1 MVAVI
6 KTGSSIHRIL
16 NYNEN
21 KVKEKVATCI
31 AARNFP
37 LNPEQLTLNQKLN
50 RFLHQLQLNKKVTRN
65 SVHISLNFHP
75 SETNLSTEKLQA
87 IATAYM
93 EGIGFGKQPYIVYQ
107 HQDAGHPHIHIVSIK
122 VRPDGSRI
130 DMNNIGRNQSEKIRQ
145 EIEKSFK
152 LVSAKQSQE
161 KPVYQL
167 RPIPATKVSYG
178 KAATKAAIQN
188 VLDTVLQQYRYTSL
202 PEYNAVLNLYNVAAS
217 RGAPKSRTFQTKG
230 LFYQVMDKE
239 KQPIGIPIK
248 ASLFYNKPTLSFLE
262 QQFQKNESLRKALA
276 SSLKAT
282 IDDVLCKSM
291 DSFTSLSEALARKQV
306 DMVLRQN
313 KAGQTYGI
321 TFVDHRTRCVFNGS
335 DLGKNYAYRGLIN
348 RLTTNFLRKAKSLE
362 NRTLSIRR
370 NQAEPLTVT
379 LPSENTHFQS
389 DTNLSVVLN
398 TIVQPTQAADYI
410 PNSLQYSSRRRKKRV
425 TRKL

>member
-50 RFLHQLQLNKKVTRN
+50 RFLHQLQLNKNVTRN

-75 SETNLSTEKLQA
+75 SESRLSTEKLQE

-93 EGIGFGKQPYIVYQ
+93 EGIGFGKQPYLVYQ

-161 KPVYQL
+161 KQVYQL

-178 KAATKAAIQN
+178 KAATKAAIQA
-188 VLDTVLQQYRYTSL
+188 VLNTVLQYRYTSL
-202 PEYNAVLNLYNVAAS
+202 PELNAVLNLYNVAAS
-217 RGAPKSRTFQTKG
+217 RGAPNSRTFQTKG
-230 LFYQVMDKE
+230 LFYQVLDE
-239 KQPIGIPIK
+239 QKQPIGIPIK

-262 QQFQKNESLRKALA
+262 KQFQKNETLRKAHA
-276 SSLKAT
+276 ASLKTT
-282 IDDVLCKSM
+282 IDDVLSKSM
-291 DSFTSLSEALARKQV
+291 DSLTSLMEALARKQV
-306 DMVLRQN
+306 AVVLRQN
-313 KAGQTYGI
+313 KDGQTYGI
-321 TFVDHRTRCVFNGS
+321 TFIDHRTQCVFNGS
-335 DLGKNYAYRGLIN
+335 DLGKRYAYRGIIT
-348 RLTTNFLRKAKSLE
+348 RLTTNLLRKAKRPE
-362 NRTLSIRR
+362 NSTLSIRK
-370 NQAEPLTVT
+370 NHAEHWTIS
-379 LPSENTHFQS
+379 LPAQNKHTQLDTH
-389 DTNLSVVLN
+389 LSAVLN

-410 PNSLQYSSRRRKKRV
+410 PNSFRYSSRRRKKRV

>member
-37 LNPEQLTLNQKLN
+37 LNPEQLTLNQKLI
-50 RFLHQLQLNKKVTRN
+50 RFLHQLQLNKNVTRN

-87 IATAYM
+87 IATTYM
-93 EGIGFGKQPYIVYQ
+93 EGIGFGKQPYLVYQ

-152 LVSAKQSQE
+152 LVSAKQTQE

-167 RPIPATKVSYG
+167 RPIPANKVSYG
-178 KAATKAAIQN
+178 KAATKAAIQA
-188 VLDTVLQQYRYTSL
+188 VLDNVLQQYRYTSL
-202 PEYNAVLNLYNVAAS
+202 PELNAVLNLYNVTAS

-230 LFYQVMDKE
+230 LFYQVLDE
-239 KQPIGIPIK
+239 QRQPIGVPIK
-248 ASLFYNKPTLSFLE
+248 ASLFFNKPTLSFLE
-262 QQFQKNESLRKALA
+262 QQFQKNETLRKAHA
-276 SSLKAT
+276 ADLKAT
-282 IDDVLCKSM
+282 IDEVLTKSM
-291 DSFTSLSEALARKQV
+291 ESLTSLTEALARRQV
-306 DMVLRQN
+306 AIVLRQN

-335 DLGKNYAYRGLIN
+335 DLGKKYVYRGLIV
-348 RLTTNFLRKAKSLE
+348 RLTTNFLRKAKRPE
-362 NRTLSIRR
+362 NSTLSIRQY
-370 NQAEPLTVT
+370 QAERWTVS
-379 LPSENTHFQS
+379 LPSEYKHTLL
-389 DTNLSVVLN
+389 DTNLSAVLN
-398 TIVQPTQAADYI
+398 TIVQPTKAADYI
-410 PNSLQYSSRRRKKRV
+410 PNSLRYTSRRRKKRV

>member
-37 LNPEQLTLNQKLN
+37 LNPEQLTLTQKLN
-50 RFLHQLQLNKKVTRN
+50 RFLHQLQLNKNVTRN

-75 SETNLSTEKLQA
+75 SESNLSTEKLQT
-87 IATAYM
+87 IATTYM
-93 EGIGFGKQPYIVYQ
+93 EGIGFGRQPYLVYQ

-130 DMNNIGRNQSEKIRQ
+130 DMNNIGRNQSKKIRQ

-161 KPVYQL
+161 KPGYQL

-178 KAATKAAIQN
+178 KAATKAAIQT

-202 PEYNAVLNLYNVAAS
+202 PELNAVLNLYNVAAS

-230 LFYQVMDKE
+230 LFYQVLDKE
-239 KQPIGIPIK
+239 KQTIGIPIK

-262 QQFQKNESLRKALA
+262 QQFQKNESLRKAHA
-276 SSLKAT
+276 ADLKAT
-282 IDDVLCKSM
+282 IDEVLSKSM
-291 DSFTSLSEALARKQV
+291 DSFTSLTEALARKQV
-306 DMVLRQN
+306 DVVLRQN

-321 TFVDHRTRCVFNGS
+321 TYVDHRNKCVFNGS
-335 DLGKNYAYRGLIN
+335 DLGKKYAYRGLIH
-348 RLTTNFLRKAKSLE
+348 RLTTNFFRKAKRPEKS
-362 NRTLSIRR
+362 TVSIRQY
-370 NQAEPLTVT
+370 QAERWTVS
-379 LPSENTHFQS
+379 LPAENKPSQL
-389 DTNLSVVLN
+389 DTNLSAVLN
-398 TIVQPTQAADYI
+398 TIIQPTQSADYL
-410 PNSLQYSSRRRKKRV
+410 PNSLRYPSLRRKKRV

>member
-37 LNPEQLTLNQKLN
+37 LEPEQLTLNQKLN
-50 RFLHQLQLNKKVTRN
+50 RFLHQLQLNKNVTRN

-75 SETNLSTEKLQA
+75 SESNLSTEKLQA
-87 IATAYM
+87 IATTYM
-93 EGIGFGKQPYIVYQ
+93 EGIGFGKQPYLVYQ

-152 LVSAKQSQE
+152 LVSAKQSEE

-178 KAATKAAIQN
+178 KAATKAAIQT
-188 VLDTVLQQYRYTSL
+188 VLDTVLNQYRYTSL
-202 PEYNAVLNLYNVAAS
+202 PELNAVLNLFNVSAS
-217 RGAPKSRTFQTKG
+217 RGTPKSRTFQTKG
-230 LFYQVMDKE
+230 LFYQVLDEK
-239 KQPIGIPIK
+239 KQPIGVPIK

-262 QQFQKNESLRKALA
+262 DQFQKNETLRKSHSA
-276 SSLKAT
+276 SLKAT
-282 IDDVLCKSM
+282 IDDALSKSI
-291 DSFTSLSEALARKQV
+291 DSFTSLTEALERKQV
-306 DMVLRQN
+306 DVVLRQN
-313 KAGQTYGI
+313 KARQTYGI

-335 DLGKNYAYRGLIN
+335 DLGKKYAYRGLIN
-348 RLTTNFLRKAKSLE
+348 QLTTNFLRKAKRPEYSKLSN
-362 NRTLSIRR
+362 NRHPS
-370 NQAEPLTVT
+370 AHWTVT
-379 LPSENTHFQS
+379 LPSENNHTKF
-389 DTNLSVVLN
+389 DTGLSAVLN
-398 TIVQPTQAADYI
+398 IIVQPAQSTDYV
-410 PNSLQYSSRRRKKRV
+410 PNSLRYSSRRRKKRV
-425 TRKL
+425 NRKL

>member
-37 LNPEQLTLNQKLN
+37 IEPEQLTLNQKLN
-50 RFLHQLQLNKKVTRN
+50 RFLHQLQLNKNVTRN

-75 SETNLSTEKLQA
+75 SESNLSPEKLQG

-93 EGIGFGKQPYIVYQ
+93 EGIGFGKQPYLVYQ
-107 HQDAGHPHIHIVSIK
+107 HQDAGHPHIHIISIK

-167 RPIPATKVSYG
+167 RPIPASKVSYG
-178 KAATKAAIQN
+178 KTATKAAIQA
-188 VLDTVLQQYRYTSL
+188 VLDTALQYRYTSL
-202 PEYNAVLNLYNVAAS
+202 PELNAVLNLYNVAAS
-217 RGAPKSRTFQTKG
+217 RGAPNSRTFQTKG
-230 LFYQVMDKE
+230 LFYQVLDE
-239 KQPIGIPIK
+239 QRQPIGVPIK

-262 QQFQKNESLRKALA
+262 NQFQKNKTLRK
-276 SSLKAT
+276 SHDENLKST
-282 IDDVLCKSM
+282 IDEVLTKSM
-291 DSFTSLSEALARKQV
+291 NSFTSLTEALAQKQV
-306 DMVLRQN
+306 QVVLRQN

-335 DLGKNYAYRGLIN
+335 DLGKKYAYRGLIN
-348 RLTTNFLRKAKSLE
+348 RLTTNFLRKIKQPYNKLTQRPHPADKW
-362 NRTLSIRR
+362 TLTISPD
-370 NQAEPLTVT
+370 N
-379 LPSENTHFQS
+379 NTFLVAG
-389 DTNLSVVLN
+389 LSSALN
-398 TIVQPTQAADYI
+398 TLLQPTQSADYI
-410 PNSLQYSSRRRKKRV
+410 PNNLRSTSRRRKKRV
-425 TRKL
+425 ARKF

>member
-31 AARNFP
+31 AALNFP
-37 LNPEQLTLNQKLN
+37 LNPEQLTMNQKLN
-50 RFLHQLQLNKKVTRN
+50 RFLHQLQLNKNVTRN

-75 SETNLSTEKLQA
+75 SESNLSTDKLQT
-87 IATAYM
+87 IATTYM
-93 EGIGFGKQPYIVYQ
+93 EGIGFGKQPYLVYQ

-230 LFYQVMDKE
+230 LFYQVLDKE

-362 NRTLSIRR
+362 NSTLSIRR
-370 NQAEPLTVT
+370 NLAEPLTVT

>member
-37 LNPEQLTLNQKLN
+37 LDPEQMTLNQKLN
-50 RFLHQLQLNKKVTRN
+50 RFLHQLQLNKNVTRN

-75 SETNLSTEKLQA
+75 SESKLSTEKLQA

-93 EGIGFGKQPYIVYQ
+93 EGIGFGNQPYLVYL

-130 DMNNIGRNQSEKIRQ
+130 DMNNIGRNQSEKTRQ

-152 LVSAKQSQE
+152 LVSAKQTQE

-167 RPIPATKVSYG
+167 RPIPANKVSYG
-178 KAATKAAIQN
+178 KAATKAAIQA
-188 VLDTVLQQYRYTSL
+188 VLDSVLQKYRYTSL
-202 PEYNAVLNLYNVAAS
+202 PELNSVLNLYNVAVS
-217 RGAPKSRTFQTKG
+217 RGTPKSRTFQAKG
-230 LFYQVMDKE
+230 LFYQVLDE
-239 KQPIGIPIK
+239 QRQPIGVPIK

-262 QQFQKNESLRKALA
+262 QQFQKNETLRKANA
-276 SSLKAT
+276 ESLKAT
-282 IDDVLCKSM
+282 IDDVLSKSI
-291 DSFTSLSEALARKQV
+291 DSFTSLKEALARKQV
-306 DMVLRQN
+306 DVVIRQN

-335 DLGKNYAYRGLIN
+335 DLGKKYAYRGLIN
-348 RLTTNFLRKAKSLE
+348 QLTTNFLRKIKRPE
-362 NRTLSIRR
+362 NSTLSIRQHQPER
-370 NQAEPLTVT
+370 WMVSLQAENKST
-379 LPSENTHFQS
+379 QS
-389 DTNLSVVLN
+389 DGILSAVLN
-398 TIVQPTQAADYI
+398 SIIQPTQSADYL
-410 PNSLQYSSRRRKKRV
+410 PNNLRYSSRRRKKRV

>member
-130 DMNNIGRNQSEKIRQ
+130 DMNNIGRNQSEKTRQ
-145 EIEKSFK
+145 AIEKSFK
-152 LVSAKQSQE
+152 LVSAKQTQE

-167 RPIPATKVSYG
+167 RPIPASKISYG
-178 KAATKAAIQN
+178 KAATKAAIQD
-188 VLDTVLQQYRYTSL
+188 VLDNVLQQYRYTSL
-202 PEYNAVLNLYNVAAS
+202 PELNAVLNIFNVSAS
-217 RGAPKSRTFQTKG
+217 RGTPKSRTFQTKG
-230 LFYQVMDKE
+230 LYYQVLDKE
-239 KQPIGIPIK
+239 MHTIGVPIK

-262 QQFQKNESLRKALA
+262 KQFQKNEALRKAHVA
-276 SSLKAT
+276 DLKTT
-282 IDDVLCKSM
+282 IDEVLIKSM
-291 DSFTSLSEALARKQV
+291 DSFTSLTEALARKQV
-306 DMVLRQN
+306 DVVLRQN

-321 TFVDHRTRCVFNGS
+321 TFVDHHTRCVFNGS
-335 DLGKNYAYRGLIN
+335 DLGKKYAYRGLIN
-348 RLTTNFLRKAKSLE
+348 LLTTNFLRKAKRPE
-362 NRTLSIRR
+362 NSTLAIRQ
-370 NQAEPLTVT
+370 NQAEQWMVS
-379 LPSENTHFQS
+379 LPAENKSSQS
-389 DTNLSVVLN
+389 VGNLSAVLN
-398 TIVQPTQAADYI
+398 TIIQPTQSADYLPI
-410 PNSLQYSSRRRKKRV
+410 NLRYSSRRRKKRV